1 MRIEHDGLGELMVP
15 DEAYYGSVAERHR
28 VAFDVGPFT
37 LDDYPI
43 YIKAVALIKIACA
56 RANLEIG
63 SLDPEKAKVI
73 EEAAWEVAEGKFA
86 GNFQCNIF
94 RGSGTPLNATVNEVI
109 AHRANELLTGD
120 KTKGGVHPNT
130 HVNMAQ
136 SSNDVIPSAKDLVIY
151 WELAKVIESAD
162 RCVKAL
168 REKAHEFKDVLKLG
182 RTGIQDAVPI
192 TLGQELGGY
201 AHGIDRMRERLITE
215 QARWNHSCLGGTAV
229 GTGMGCM
236 PGFRAVIH
244 KHLSDVLGRPM
255 EAEGDLVDGMMA
267 IDGLIIAH
275 AHILALSTQMW
286 KLARDIRMIASG
298 ERTGLREITL
308 PERDDDEPDYTELM
322 ISTTNRVSANNSA
335 VVLGVQSGWLNLGSA
350 SGIPI
355 RSIIASADM
364 LSSAMD
370 IFVEKVVKGI
380 KANAEHCKEL
390 AEKSA
395 SLSTVISAIFGYEIG
410 TKVAHYAIDHDLTC
424 KQAALELKVLPED
437 VIEDL
442 FDIHNLVEYDRMEAL
457 FHKYASYRK
466 V

>member
-192 TLGQELGGY
+192 TLGQELEGY

-308 PERDDDEPDYTELM
+308 PERV

-370 IFVEKVVKGI
+370 LFVEKVVKGI

-395 SLSTVISAIFGYEIG
+395 SLSTVI
-410 TKVAHYAIDHDLTC
+410 L
-424 KQAALELKVLPED
+424 
-437 VIEDL
+437 
-442 FDIHNLVEYDRMEAL
+442 
-457 FHKYASYRK
+457 
-466 V
+466 